1 MQKKRKITKKS
12 KRRLM
17 IFGIPALIF
26 IIYFC
31 ITLISYVYNY
41 TSLRNEEKKLNSQ
54 LHLLQEEK
62 KQLKNEIQM
71 LNDTDYII
79 RYAKEKYLY
88 STNGEYVIKLNED
101 KKIQEKEEQQ
111 SYTIYIV
118 LSVSAVILCG
128 LFLRKKKTK

>member
-17 IFGIPALIF
+17 IFGIPAFIF
-26 IIYFC
+26 IVYFC
-31 ITLISYVYNY
+31 ITFVSYIYNY
-41 TSLRNEEKKLNSQ
+41 VSLRNEEKKLNGQ
-54 LHLLQEEK
+54 LYLLQEEK
-62 KQLKNEIQM
+62 KQLKTEIQM

-88 STNGEYVIKLNED
+88 STKGEYVIKLNED
-101 KKIQEKEEQQ
+101 KKTQVEEEEE
-111 SYTIYIV
+111 SYTVYIV
-118 LSVSAVILCG
+118 LGVSAVILCG